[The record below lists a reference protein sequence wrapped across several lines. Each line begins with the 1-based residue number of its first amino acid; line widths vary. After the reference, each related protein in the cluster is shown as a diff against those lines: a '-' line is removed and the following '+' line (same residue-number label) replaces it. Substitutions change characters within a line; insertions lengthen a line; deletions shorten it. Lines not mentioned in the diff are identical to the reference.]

1 VKLIRIL
8 LALALIPSLAAS
20 AQGTKAAAKTDKKP
34 ADKAAAAAEEK
45 KPAWSAETWSGLELR
60 SIGPALTSGR
70 ISDLAVDPTKPSR
83 WYVAVASGGVWK
95 TENAGATWTP
105 IFDKEG
111 SFSIG
116 CITLDPQNPYVVWV
130 GTGENN
136 GQRSVAYGDGVYR
149 SEDGGKSWTNM
160 GLKASEHIAKILVHP
175 KDSKTVFVASQGP
188 LWSAGG
194 DRGLYK
200 TTDGGKTWK
209 AVLNISEHTGVA
221 DVVMDPRDP
230 DVLLAAAYQR
240 RRHVFTMI
248 SGGPE
253 SALYKSTDGGESWRK
268 LKAGL
273 PKGEMGRAGLA
284 ISPAD
289 PDVAYAVIEAS
300 GKAGGF
306 YRSADRGET
315 WKKQGDHQTSGNYYS
330 EIFADPVD
338 RDRVYSMDVFLQVT
352 DDAGKTFKNL
362 GEKSKHVDNHA
373 MWIDPADND
382 HYLVGCDGGLYESH
396 DRGANWKFYGNLPIT
411 QFYRVSADESFPV
424 YNVYGGTQDNYS
436 LMGPSRTLNIHGIA
450 NSDWIVTWNGDGFHS
465 MVDPREPDIVYAT
478 LQYGVLSRFDRKT
491 GESLLIQPQEGKG
504 EEALRWNWDSPL
516 VVSPHKLG
524 RIYFAAN
531 RVFRSDDRGASWTPV
546 SGDLTRR
553 TDRNQL
559 KVMGR
564 IWGPDAVA
572 RAGST
577 SPYGNIVSLAESTLQ
592 EGLLYAGT
600 DDGLVQ
606 VSEDGGA
613 NWRRIES
620 FAGVPAETYVSELTP
635 SVHDANVV
643 YAGFNNHKNG
653 DFKPYLL
660 RSADRG
666 RSWVAVA
673 GDLPANG
680 SVWTLVEDPKDKDL
694 VFCGT
699 EFGVFFSKDGG
710 RKWVQLKGGMP
721 TIAVREL
728 HAQKSQGDLV
738 VGTFGRGIYILDDTS
753 PLRVAKP
760 ADFEQGDVSFPV
772 RKTWGFVPSSPLGQ
786 RDKSFQ
792 GEAYYT
798 AENPPFGAV
807 FTYYLKDELK
817 TLKKK
822 RQDAE
827 AAADKKG
834 ESLPFPSWDAL
845 RAEANEEEPALI
857 MTVSDA
863 DGNVVRRLTGKT
875 TSGVH
880 RVAWDLRF
888 PPANPVPTKPFP
900 TDNPFFDPPQGPLV
914 VPGRYTVAFSKR
926 LGGVETTF
934 GSPQTF
940 EVAALQ
946 SSTLPAADRPA
957 LVAFQLKTA
966 RLQRAVLGAAGLA
979 SQSLE
984 HLGLVKKALE
994 DAPGAPPKL
1003 RDDARALEARL
1014 REIQTKL
1021 RGDTVRRQHQ
1031 EPAPPG
1037 IAERV
1042 GFIVNAHWTSTSP
1055 ASGTAAQSYAIAA
1068 EEFEATLADLQK
1080 LVDVDLKAL
1089 DAALEAAGAPWTP
1102 GRVPVWKKE

>member
-1 VKLIRIL
+1 MKLPRIL
-8 LALALIPSLAAS
+8 LALALIPSLAA
-20 AQGTKAAAKTDKKP
+20 AQDTKPADRKAADKKP
-34 ADKAAAAAEEK
+34 AAVEEK
-45 KPAWSAETWSGLELR
+45 KSAWSADTWSGLELR

-95 TENAGATWTP
+95 TENAGATWAP
-105 IFDKEG
+105 LFDKEG

-116 CITLDPQNPYVVWV
+116 CITIDPQNPYVVWV

-160 GLKASEHIAKILVHP
+160 GLKASEHIGKILVHP
-175 KDSKTVFVASQGP
+175 KDSNTVFVAAQGP

-200 TTDGGKTWK
+200 TTDGGKSWK
-209 AVLNISEHTGVA
+209 AVLKISENTGVT
-221 DVVMDPRDP
+221 DVVMDPRNP
-230 DVLLAAAYQR
+230 DVMLAASHQR

-268 LKAGL
+268 LKTGL
-273 PKGEMGRAGLA
+273 PKDDIGRVGLA

-289 PDVAYAVIEAS
+289 PDVVYAIMEAP
-300 GKAGGF
+300 GKSGGF

-315 WKKQGDHQTSGNYYS
+315 WKKQGDYQTSGNYYS
-330 EIFADPVD
+330 EILADPVE

-352 DDAGKTFKNL
+352 NDAGKTFGNL

-373 MWIDPADND
+373 MWIDPKDND

-396 DRGANWKFYGNLPIT
+396 DRGANWKFFGNLPVT

-424 YNVYGGTQDNYS
+424 YDVYGGTQDNYS
-436 LMGPSRTLNIHGIA
+436 LAGPSRTLNVHGIA
-450 NSDWIVTWNGDGFHS
+450 NQDWYVTWGGDGFHS
-465 MVDPREPDIVYAT
+465 LVDPREPDIVYAT

-559 KVMGR
+559 KVMGK

-572 RAGST
+572 RGAST
-577 SPYGNIVSLAESTLQ
+577 SPYGNIVSLAESPLQ

-613 NWRRIES
+613 NWRRVES
-620 FAGVPAETYVSELTP
+620 FPGVPAQTYVSELYAST
-635 SVHDANVV
+635 HDANVV

-660 RSADRG
+660 RSGDRG
-666 RSWVAVA
+666 RSWTGIA

-680 SVWTLVEDPKDKDL
+680 SVWTLVEDAKDEDL

-699 EFGVFFSKDGG
+699 EFGLFFSKDGG
-710 RKWVQLKGGMP
+710 RKWVRLKGGMP
-721 TIAVREL
+721 TIAVRDL
-728 HAQKSQGDLV
+728 HFQKSQGDLV
-738 VGTFGRGIYILDDTS
+738 VGSFGRGIYILDDTT

-760 ADFEQGDVSFPV
+760 ADLEQGDLTFPV
-772 RKTWGFVPSSPLGQ
+772 RKTWGFIPSSPLGQ

-798 AENPPFGAV
+798 ALNPPFGAV
-807 FTYYLKDELK
+807 FSYYLKDELK
-817 TLKKK
+817 TLEKK
-822 RQDAE
+822 RQEAE
-827 AAADKKG
+827 KAADKKG
-834 ESLPFPSWDAL
+834 ESLPFPSLDAL
-845 RAEANEEEPALI
+845 KAEADEEEPALI
-857 MTVSDA
+857 MTVSDS
-863 DGNVVRRLTGKT
+863 DGNVVRRLTGPST
-875 TSGVH
+875 AGVH
-880 RVAWDLRF
+880 RVAWDLRL
-888 PPANPVPTKPFP
+888 PPANPTPTKPFP

-914 VPGRYTVAFSKR
+914 VPGAYTVAFSKR
-926 LGGVETTF
+926 IGGVETPF
-934 GSPQTF
+934 GSPQAF

-946 SSTLPAADRPA
+946 NSTLPAADRPA

-966 RLQRAVLGAAGLA
+966 RLQRAVLGAAALA
-979 SQSLE
+979 SQAAE

-994 DAPGAPPKL
+994 DAPGAAPRL

-1021 RGDTVRRQHQ
+1021 RGDSLRRRLQ
-1031 EPAPPG
+1031 EPTPPG
-1037 IAERV
+1037 ISERV

-1055 ASGTAAQSYAIAA
+1055 ASGTAMQSYAIAA
-1068 EEFEATLADLQK
+1068 EEFEATLAELQK
-1080 LVDVDLKAL
+1080 LVDVDMKAL